1 MLVLVLLLLLL
12 FFFASPTAAPL
23 SCVRSDVMGCDALI
37 RRRGGPGPSLPLLIL
52 SVIFNELMNANEKLM
67 ILLACPDALLS
78 VRLW

>member
-1 MLVLVLLLLLL
+1 
-12 FFFASPTAAPL
+12 
-23 SCVRSDVMGCDALI
+23 MGCDALI

-52 SVIFNELMNANEKLM
+52 SVIFNELSNANEKLM